1 MHSNGFYVCKERN
14 LTQNILVD
22 IEIKFV
28 ENLNTVRLNYRI
40 YIIYFIFYFVQLLY
54 NQNFDRA

>member
-14 LTQNILVD
+14 LIQNILVD

-28 ENLNTVRLNYRI
+28 ENLNTVPLNYRI
-40 YIIYFIFYFVQLLY
+40 YIIYFILYFVQLLY
-54 NQNFDRA
+54 NQNFDRT

>member
-14 LTQNILVD
+14 LIQNILVD

-28 ENLNTVRLNYRI
+28 ET
-40 YIIYFIFYFVQLLY
+40 
-54 NQNFDRA
+54 